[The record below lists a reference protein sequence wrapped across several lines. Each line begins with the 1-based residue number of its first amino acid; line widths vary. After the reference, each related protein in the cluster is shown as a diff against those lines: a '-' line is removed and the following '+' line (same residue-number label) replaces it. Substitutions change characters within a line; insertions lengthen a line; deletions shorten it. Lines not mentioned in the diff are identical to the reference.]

1 MKDLVISTAQF
12 EHRSGDKEFN
22 LSVIE
27 QLATRAR
34 NAGAQVASFHELS
47 ITGYTF
53 LKDLTEQE
61 MFDNSEDLYDGPS
74 IRILQQMAG
83 DLGIVLLAGLV
94 ERYEGKLYNA
104 YVAVDGKNILAVFR
118 KLHPFISKFL
128 HPGDSYVVFD
138 LFGWKCSILICYDN
152 NIIENVRAVTLK
164 GTQILFTPHVTGGT
178 PSPMPGRGY
187 IPVEL
192 WDNRKKESEALRKEF
207 LGLKGREWLLRWL
220 PTRAFDNGIYVI
232 FSNNIGFDHDHIKPG
247 NAMIIDPFGEIMIE
261 SNALENDIIT
271 AACTSGKLSQA
282 GGYRYINARK
292 PELYMD
298 ILGKPNA
305 SVTRP
310 AWMKK

>member
-1 MKDLVISTAQF
+1 V
-12 EHRSGDKEFN
+12 
-22 LSVIE
+22 V
-27 QLATRAR
+27 
-34 NAGAQVASFHELS
+34 SFHELS

-53 LKDLTEQE
+53 LKDLTVHE
-61 MFDNSEDLYDGPS
+61 MFDISEELSDGPS

-83 DLGIVLLAGLV
+83 DLGIVLLAGFV
-94 ERYEGKLYNA
+94 ERYKGKLYNA

-128 HPGDSYVVFD
+128 QPGDSYVVFD

-178 PSPMPGRGY
+178 PSPMPGRGN

-192 WDNRKKESEALRKEF
+192 WANRKKEPEALQKEF
-207 LGLKGREWLLRWL
+207 MGLKGREWLMRWL

-247 NAMIIDPFGEIMIE
+247 NAMIIDPFGDIMIE
-261 SNALENDIIT
+261 TNAIENDIIT
-271 AACTSGKLSQA
+271 ATCTSEKLWQA
-282 GGYRYINARK
+282 GGYRYIQARR
-292 PELYMD
+292 PELYKD
-298 ILGKPNA
+298 IIGKSNE

-310 AWMKK
+310 AWMNK